1 MERLELCGTKGKIL
15 AALQWLWML
24 IVVSEFLHWIM
35 LCWPDHRNYYVVP
48 LAILLLAAC
57 SLQKGRKSTI
67 NAAGVLFWVIAFLV
81 GAVLISGIREIRWEN
96 LKPRWKM
103 QTAYYVVVMLIPV
116 MAQGMK
122 PRFGN
127 WKIPTLG
134 IVVSVIISGVLSLQ
148 YVAKL
153 SAPFYEMSRSLS
165 LLGIGE
171 RFESLCA
178 VGMTLGYFALM
189 TYLLN
194 ITASL
199 WGRCN
204 QKRQGIWVSAAFV
217 GMVFLSGMRMNS
229 RLLAVGTLGIWVLLP
244 TFEKI
249 TKNIKKPIDK

>member
-1 MERLELCGTKGKIL
+1 
-15 AALQWLWML
+15 
-24 IVVSEFLHWIM
+24 
-35 LCWPDHRNYYVVP
+35 
-48 LAILLLAAC
+48 
-57 SLQKGRKSTI
+57 
-67 NAAGVLFWVIAFLV
+67 
-81 GAVLISGIREIRWEN
+81 
-96 LKPRWKM
+96 M

-127 WKIPTLG
+127 WKIPLLG
-134 IVVSVIISGVLSLQ
+134 VFVSVVISGVLSLR
-148 YVAKL
+148 YVEKH
-153 SAPFYEMSRSLS
+153 SAPFSEMSRSMS

-204 QKRQGIWVSAAFV
+204 QKRQGIWVSAAFI
-217 GMVFLSGMRMNS
+217 GMVFISGMRMNS
-229 RLLAVGTLGIWVLLP
+229 RLLAVGTLGIWVILP
-244 TFEKI
+244 AFEKI
-249 TKNIKKPIDK
+249 TKNFKKPIDK